1 VDPKHESVASGL
13 KASSQSA
20 LGRTLRD
27 YVALAKPRII
37 VLLLFTA
44 FTGMVLAHGGLPP
57 AVPLAA
63 VIAGGILAAGGAN
76 AINQW
81 FEQDIDGRMDRT
93 HRRPVPSGRIEGRS
107 ALLFGLALTAASFPV
122 LALGANVTAAV
133 LALIGNLLYVFVYT
147 LWLKRSSALNVPIGA
162 AAGAM
167 PPLVGWVAVTG
178 GIEPGAWC
186 LFAIVL
192 FWTPPHLWALALM
205 FRTEYAGAGIPMLP
219 VVAGEAWTRRAVL
232 LYTLGLVAVS
242 LLFATAAP
250 GLGIVYSASAAA
262 LGGLFVALSARLFWN
277 DSPRAA
283 FHLFKYS
290 VLYLA
295 LLCAAAIVDGSIV

>member
-1 VDPKHESVASGL
+1 MGSKHESVISGA
-13 KASSQSA
+13 KVRSQSP
-20 LGRTLRD
+20 LGRTVRD
-27 YVALAKPRII
+27 YIALAKPRII

-57 AVPLAA
+57 AMPLAA
-63 VIAGGILAAGGAN
+63 VMVGGILAAGGAN

-81 FEQDIDGRMDRT
+81 FEQDIDGRMERT
-93 HRRPVPSGRIEGRS
+93 HHRPVSSGRIEGRS
-107 ALLFGLALTAASFPV
+107 ALLFGLALTIASLPV

-133 LALIGNLLYVFVYT
+133 LALIGNLFYVFVYT
-147 LWLKRSSALNVPIGA
+147 LWLKRSSVLNVPIGA
-162 AAGAM
+162 AAGAV

-178 GIEPGAWC
+178 GLEPRAWC

-192 FWTPPHLWALALM
+192 FWTPPHLWALALRLR
-205 FRTEYAGAGIPMLP
+205 FEYAGADVPMLP
-219 VVAGEAWTRRAVL
+219 VVVGEAWTRRAVL
-232 LYTLGLVAVS
+232 LYTLGLVAVT

-250 GLGIVYSASAAA
+250 ALGIVYSASAAA
-262 LGGLFVALSARLFWN
+262 LGGVFVALSARLFWS
-277 DSPRAA
+277 DSRPAA

-295 LLCAAAIVDGSIV
+295 LLCAAAIVDGSVV